1 MTFSRI
7 LIDWFEENHRALP
20 WRDTTDPY
28 RIWVSEV
35 ILQQTRVV
43 QGIRYYHDFL
53 EHFPTVVQL
62 ARAKEDEVLKVWQGL
77 GYYSRARNM
86 HAAAQTVER
95 DYNGIFPSRYEDIR
109 QLKGVG
115 DYTAAAVASIA
126 FGLPYPAVDGN
137 VLRFVARYAGIFENI
152 TTPATRRI
160 VTEWCS
166 AHIPADQPGAFNQAM
181 MEMGATVC
189 LPTNPTCDQCPFK
202 NQCYAF
208 QNHQV
213 ESLPI
218 RLKKVNI
225 RERYFHYLVFRSN
238 HQTLLH
244 QRKASDIWKGLFEF
258 PLHETT
264 EEQFDCAD
272 YLTKNNIVCSSSPL
286 LLWKKKHI
294 LTHQHIY
301 ASFYLV
307 DVDELSHFTGEEQIV
322 SLNDLKSFAI
332 PRVIEEFVNWCDL
345 QEAVPQLFTSKR

>member
-137 VLRFVARYAGIFENI
+137 VLRFVSRYAGIFENI
-152 TTPATRRI
+152 TTPAARRT

-189 LPTNPTCDQCPFK
+189 LPQNPTCDQCPFMG
-202 NQCYAF
+202 NCYAF
-208 QNHQV
+208 QHQQV
-213 ESLPI
+213 ALLPVRI
-218 RLKKVNI
+218 KKVNI
-225 RERYFHYLVFRSN
+225 RQRHFHYLIFVCN
-238 HQTLLH
+238 HQTILH
-244 QRKASDIWKGLFEF
+244 QRTEEDIWKGLFEF
-258 PLHETT
+258 PLVET
-264 EEQFDCAD
+264 QDGRFDID
-272 YLTKNNIVCSSSPL
+272 VFLTKNKIQLQTNPQ

-294 LTHQHIY
+294 LTHQHIDVE
-301 ASFYLV
+301 FYLLEV
-307 DVDELSHFTGEEQIV
+307 VNFSYLIENHKIV
-322 SLNDLKSFAI
+322 NISDLKKYAV
-332 PRVIEEFVNWCDL
+332 PRVVEEVVDRM
-345 QEAVPQLFTSKR
+345 A